1 MLFGQSVSI
10 VTLKNAFETHLKNV
24 KNNLI
29 KTLRRQQR
37 VCQKFSFTKVFIRS
51 F

>member
-24 KNNLI
+24 KIILSKHYEGNREFAKNL
-29 KTLRRQQR
+29 
-37 VCQKFSFTKVFIRS
+37 VSQKFL
-51 F
+51 